1 MHSDL
6 LEMANDQGTEVEEME
21 FYLEDL
27 TAIATFIANET
38 YSEWQA
44 MALQ

>member
-1 MHSDL
+1 MHSNL

-21 FYLEDL
+21 FYLQDF
-27 TAIATFIANET
+27 TAIATLIANET
-38 YSEWQA
+38 YTEWQA

>member
-27 TAIATFIANET
+27 TALATLIANET
-38 YSEWQA
+38 YNEWQA
-44 MALQ
+44 MAMQ

>member
-1 MHSDL
+1 
-6 LEMANDQGTEVEEME
+6 MAIDQGTELEEME

-27 TAIATFIANET
+27 TALAALIANET

-44 MALQ
+44 MAMQ